1 CPLCALPGRLGRA
14 SEIPK
19 AAVANATR
27 TLGFS
32 IRLSHFRDGGFSQ
45 QNMGSS
51 EIESRLNSLVERL
64 AAVEHERWSHWQ
76 RYMHDQGERLQDGS
90 LRIPAELV
98 ARWETQI
105 TRPYVQLT

>member
-1 CPLCALPGRLGRA
+1 M
-14 SEIPK
+14 
-19 AAVANATR
+19 
-27 TLGFS
+27 
-32 IRLSHFRDGGFSQ
+32 D
-45 QNMGSS
+45 SS

-105 TRPYVQLT
+105 TRPYVQLTEQEKESDREQVRRYLPLITEALKSDV